1 PKPTTLVSPETPI
14 DLVGEPRRYVS
25 RGAYKLSGALDA
37 FAIDVEGRRAL
48 DAGASTGGF
57 TQVLLERG
65 ASPGV
70 ARALGYGARDQRLRA
85 LDAFAIDVEGRR
97 ALDAGVVTGG
107 FTQVL
112 LERGASEVVA
122 LDVGYGQLDQRLR
135 DDERVVVM
143 ERTNLRHVTP
153 EDTGGRFSMVV
164 ADLSFIS
171 LCTVAPA
178 LARLADD
185 DADLVLLIK
194 PQFEAGK
201 GEVGRGGI
209 VRDDD
214 VRRRAVEKALRCLTG
229 EGLTPVGI
237 VPSPITGADGNREF
251 LAWCRP
257 GADVVELEVLARSTA
272 WACASGAATGSSS
285 PAGSWPPRSG
295 PGSSPSPSPKS
306 PRWWIPPSWLR
317 EPPTWSSPSAAT
329 GRCWQRCRW
338 RSPTTCRS
346 SGSTSGRSVSS
357 PK

>member
-1 PKPTTLVSPETPI
+1 MPTPKPTTLVSPDTPI

-25 RGAYKLSGALDA
+25 RGAYKLIGALDA
-37 FAIDVEGRRAL
+37 FGIDVEGRRAL
-48 DAGASTGGF
+48 DAGAS
-57 TQVLLERG
+57 
-65 ASPGV
+65 
-70 ARALGYGARDQRLRA
+70 
-85 LDAFAIDVEGRR
+85 
-97 ALDAGVVTGG
+97 TGG

-257 GADVVELEVLARSTA
+257 GADVVELEV
-272 WACASGAATGSSS
+272 
-285 PAGSWPPRSG
+285 PA
-295 PGSSPSPSPKS
+295 
-306 PRWWIPPSWLR
+306 
-317 EPPTWSSPSAAT
+317 
-329 GRCWQRCRW
+329 
-338 RSPTTCRS
+338 
-346 SGSTSGRSVSS
+346 
-357 PK
+357 